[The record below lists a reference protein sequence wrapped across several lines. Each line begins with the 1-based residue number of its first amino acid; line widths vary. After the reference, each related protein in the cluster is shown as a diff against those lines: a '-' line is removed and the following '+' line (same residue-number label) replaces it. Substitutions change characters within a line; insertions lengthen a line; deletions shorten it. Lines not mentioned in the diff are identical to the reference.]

1 MASDFRRTDFESIH
15 YSAGVS
21 LRVMGGREYYSYRN
35 RTRRIL
41 LLSLKESFFL
51 STSKQLLKKCLKR
64 LKRLELLLGTFRK
77 STGTE
82 QWAHSTDRL
91 FNEAVPLIPREIFPS
106 MYVRNLQ
113 QEKGYRK
120 TVRRSSDGMHRMALE
135 GAGAIPCPYGRN

>member
-113 QEKGYRK
+113 QEKGIEK
-120 TVRRSSDGMHRMALE
+120 IFGAVRTECTEWHGKSRYDPLS
-135 GAGAIPCPYGRN
+135 YGRN